1 MAMIHLSS
9 AGCWVTLL
17 LPQLLPGLS
26 SCLALPVLFVARTCR
41 ANYMGTRNLLQLAS
55 SMPQL
60 SAFVHTSTYFVLNH
74 VPRGSVAKEEI
85 HRLPLSFSNGSS
97 SSRISSSSG
106 SESDFAENNSSSSS
120 SDSSLGHTEY
130 VAALLEMEPEQAEA
144 EAAYLMQKL
153 NFNSNYAFGKFLTE
167 LLFADSIIAAGVSR
181 AVVRPSLIAPVAMDP
196 YPG

>member
-1 MAMIHLSS
+1 MRLDTQHPA
-9 AGCWVTLL
+9 AVGFTVA
-17 LPQLLPGLS
+17 
-26 SCLALPVLFVARTCR
+26 SCQYSRLPVLSFLISICR
-41 ANYMGTRNLLQLAS
+41 ANYRGTGNLLQLAS
-55 SMPQL
+55 SMSQL
-60 SAFVHTSTYFVLNH
+60 RAFVHTSTYFVLNH

-85 HRLPLSFSNGSS
+85 HRLPLAFSNGSS
-97 SSRISSSSG
+97 SSRSSSSSG
-106 SESDFAENNSSSSS
+106 STFDDAGNSRINSSSSS
-120 SDSSLGHTEY
+120 GGSLEHAEY

-167 LLFADSIIAAGVSR
+167 LQVADSSIAAGVSR

>member
-1 MAMIHLSS
+1 MS
-9 AGCWVTLL
+9 
-17 LPQLLPGLS
+17 QL
-26 SCLALPVLFVARTCR
+26 R
-41 ANYMGTRNLLQLAS
+41 
-55 SMPQL
+55 
-60 SAFVHTSTYFVLNH
+60 AFVHTSTYFVLNH

-97 SSRISSSSG
+97 MSRSSSSSG
-106 SESDFAENNSSSSS
+106 SESDDAGNSRINSSSSS
-120 SDSSLGHTEY
+120 GSLGHSEY

-167 LLFADSIIAAGVSR
+167 LLVADSSIAAGVSR

>member
-1 MAMIHLSS
+1 MS
-9 AGCWVTLL
+9 
-17 LPQLLPGLS
+17 QL
-26 SCLALPVLFVARTCR
+26 R
-41 ANYMGTRNLLQLAS
+41 
-55 SMPQL
+55 
-60 SAFVHTSTYFVLNH
+60 AFVHTSTYFVLNH

-85 HRLPLSFSNGSS
+85 HRLPLSFSNGSRS
-97 SSRISSSSG
+97 SSSSG
-106 SESDFAENNSSSSS
+106 STFDDAGNSRINSNSSSSG
-120 SDSSLGHTEY
+120 SLEHAEY

-167 LLFADSIIAAGVSR
+167 LQVADSSIAAGVSR